1 MANHKGSTNIRSFP
15 SRMFFTCVHLTQLR
29 ANWCGVRVRVRV
41 KVRVRVRVR
50 VRVGA
55 GVRVMV

>member
-29 ANWCGVRVRVRV
+29 ANWCGV
-41 KVRVRVRVR
+41 KVRVRVR

-55 GVRVMV
+55 GVRVMVRVMV